1 MNYSYSVLTLVSLF
15 IISTV
20 SCTTP
25 PKTDPLRGYTTKYT
39 RDLWSV
45 CYFAHRRANPMVPPT
60 TFIPVCDCVIDSTR
74 RDFHKSDL
82 DNKTESQMIP
92 YFTSTTSKC
101 MQESNLKYDVPKITG
116 DSLPGLR
123 SL

>member
-1 MNYSYSVLTLVSLF
+1 MNYSYSILTLVSLF
-15 IISTV
+15 IISTA

-39 RDLWSV
+39 RDLWAV
-45 CYFAHRRANPMVPPT
+45 CYYAHRRANSTIHPT
-60 TFIPVCDCVIDSTR
+60 AFIPICDCVIDSTR
-74 RDFHKSDL
+74 RDFTKSDL
-82 DNKTESQMIP
+82 DNKTQGDMVP
-92 YFTSTTSKC
+92 YFTSTTEKC
-101 MQESNLKYDVPKITG
+101 MKESNQIFEIPRITG